1 MTSRPLLAAAL
12 ALLVGGC
19 ATATTTSTEPTAQP
33 KTPTGTAAARP
44 PAPPTPREQL
54 AAKHRA
60 EAERLERDGELRRA
74 LDHWKLALLVNK
86 NDALAWE
93 GQTKLEARIEQ
104 AVAQR
109 MNEGRAALQRGS
121 HVEARRRFLAVL
133 ALDPFNRLAFETLQ
147 NEVREV
153 ETISYTVRAGDTL
166 AGIAQRFYGDRSR
179 LEVIWETN
187 QLPPNPRLAAG
198 TVLKIPEIPG
208 VPFARAEPR
217 REPLPPVAAV
227 PPPAGAAT
235 PPPTGAS
242 APSRGEQ
249 LREEPAPAPPE
260 VNPLLADA
268 REALDRNEYQTALTG
283 LDRLLAST
291 PSDRE
296 GQDLRKLTL
305 YRYGKAQLD
314 QRQYDESYRTLTLL
328 AKVQPSYEDSA
339 KLLQQARTRA
349 IDKHYSEGIKLYRDE
364 KLKEAIREWQVV
376 LEFDPNHA
384 NAKKNIEQAE
394 RLLKG
399 LEQRKKK

>member
-1 MTSRPLLAAAL
+1 VRRPLLAAAL

-19 ATATTTSTEPTAQP
+19 ATATTSTTESKGPEA
-33 KTPTGTAAARP
+33 TPAAGGPARP
-44 PAPPTPREQL
+44 AAPPTPREQL

-60 EAERLERDGELRRA
+60 AAERLEREGEYRRA
-74 LDHWKLALLVNK
+74 VDHWKIALLINK
-86 NDALAWE
+86 DDALARD
-93 GQTKLEARIEQ
+93 GQTKLEGRIEQ
-104 AVAQR
+104 GVTQR
-109 MNEGRAALQRGS
+109 INEGRAALQRGS
-121 HVEARRRFLAVL
+121 HVEARRRFLAAL
-133 ALDPFNRLAFETLQ
+133 ALDPFNRIAFQTLQ

-153 ETISYTVRAGDTL
+153 ETVSYTVRAGDSL
-166 AGIAQRFYGDRSR
+166 ASIAQRFYGDRSR

-187 QLPPNPRLAAG
+187 HLPPNPRLTAG

-217 REPLPPVAAV
+217 REPLPPVAALPPAAGS
-227 PPPAGAAT
+227 PPPAAG
-235 PPPTGAS
+235 S
-242 APSRGEQ
+242 APSRTEAV
-249 LREEPAPAPPE
+249 RDEPAPPE

-268 REALDRNEYQTALTG
+268 REALERNEYPAALAG
-283 LDRLLAST
+283 VDRLLAST

-296 GQDLRKLTL
+296 GQDLRKVTL
-305 YRYGKAQLD
+305 YRYGKAQFD

-328 AKVQPSYEDSA
+328 AKVEPNYEDSA
-339 KLLQQARTRA
+339 RLLQQARARA

-364 KLKEAIREWQVV
+364 KLREAIREWQVV
-376 LEFDPNHA
+376 LELDSTHA